1 MSIIERLLKNT
12 GAIMIARGIQPLFSI
27 VLIIIIARMWNVE
40 ALGKYNT
47 VFYLLIIFQVVC
59 SFGLNPLLTREVAQN
74 RHLVKK
80 YINSGLSIAIPFS
93 ILSMLIMMGVI
104 HIMNYEYDVAFA
116 ARVASIALIASALSE
131 CFEGILAGFER
142 IQTIALVWILETTI
156 RTGICIVLVYSGFGL
171 LSVVV
176 TYVIVRFLNPILYL
190 IFIRKSIVRTRF
202 DIDLEFIKN
211 LIKKTYVFALILIC
225 ATIYWRVDAVILPK
239 MQDNVNAGL
248 FGAAHR
254 LFYFNQIMVVS
265 FFTAFFPVISRLF
278 AKEKEAFQR
287 ACKKSIQYLSIIG
300 FAVALFVTVF
310 SRNIILI
317 FFPEEYL
324 VAAPTLI
331 VLMGAWLLF
340 AITEVFGYALL
351 ASNNQMFDLKVN
363 IIALVCKI
371 FLNFILI
378 YKFGFIGA
386 AIATAISI
394 LIQLCVQFW
403 YVAKYVISFNYHR
416 IMVQGLKL
424 GLAGSASILIVFLFR
439 QYNLVGVFTL
449 SLSIYVLGLFLL
461 KIFSKEDISF
471 LKKMFASIIHRKS
484 ALLE

>member
-1 MSIIERLLKNT
+1 MSIVERLLKNT
-12 GAIMIARGIQPLFSI
+12 GTIMIARGIQPLFSTI
-27 VLIIIIARMWNVE
+27 LIIVIARIWNLE
-40 ALGKYNT
+40 AFGKYNT

-93 ILSMLIMMGVI
+93 ILSMFIMLGVI
-104 HIMNYEYDVAFA
+104 HMMNYENDVAFA
-116 ARVASIALIASALSE
+116 AKIASIALIASALSE

-142 IQTIALVWILETTI
+142 IRTIALVWILETTL

-176 TYVIVRFLNPILYL
+176 TYVVVRFLNPILYF
-190 IFIRKSIVRTRF
+190 IFIHKSIVRTEF
-202 DIDLEFIKN
+202 NIDLKFTME

-239 MQDNVNAGL
+239 MQGNDNAGL

-254 LFYFNQIMVVS
+254 LFYFNQIMIVS

-278 AKEKEAFQR
+278 AKQKDAFQM
-287 ACKKSIQYLSIIG
+287 ACRKSIQYLSIIG
-300 FAVALFVTVF
+300 FPIALFVTVF
-310 SRNIILI
+310 SKNIILV

-324 VAAPTLI
+324 EAAPTLI
-331 VLMGAWLLF
+331 ILMGAWLLF

-351 ASNNQMFDLKVN
+351 ASNNQKFDLKVN

-403 YVAKYVISFNYHR
+403 YVAKSVIPFDNHR
-416 IMVQGLKL
+416 LLVQGVKL
-424 GLAGSASILIVFLFR
+424 GSTGIASILIVFLFR
-439 QYNLVGVFTL
+439 NYNLFGVFTL
-449 SLSIYVLGLFLL
+449 SLSIYILGLFLL

-471 LKKMFASIIHRKS
+471 LKKLFNSIIHRKS